1 MSLGGPRRPS
11 LPRRDSGDDR
21 SPEARI
27 RVQQSPGLVPAP
39 LVGMGGAPS
48 PGRTS
53 APIDANAYR
62 AATEGDE
69 QTDAHRALATICPYL
84 VAEDGG
90 WRAATPMREHRCT
103 AVRPPAALS
112 EETQRRL
119 CLVEQHVTCPEYLA
133 ARQRRS
139 AELAR
144 DRISF
149 EQLDSLRF
157 QPSARA
163 TPVALERPRTTDA
176 PPAVM
181 GLGLETRSVARS
193 ARMPIAIGVI
203 VVVALFGGSKF
214 LGGSAPPSAS
224 PSTRATSSLAASPSS
239 GATPSDGSSP
249 TPSLETS
256 PSPTPVVGTHTY
268 KIKRGDSLGK
278 IARAL
283 GTTVDV
289 LKSLN
294 DFGDPPRIRVGQVIN
309 VP

>member
-1 MSLGGPRRPS
+1 VPPDGGS
-11 LPRRDSGDDR
+11 H
-21 SPEARI
+21 
-27 RVQQSPGLVPAP
+27 
-39 LVGMGGAPS
+39 
-48 PGRTS
+48 
-53 APIDANAYR
+53 R

-69 QTDAHRALATICPYL
+69 PTEAHRALATICPYL

-103 AVRPPAALS
+103 AVRPPAPLS

-163 TPVALERPRTTDA
+163 TPVALERPRTSDA
-176 PPAVM
+176 PPAALM
-181 GLGLETRSVARS
+181 GLETRSVARS

-203 VVVALFGGSKF
+203 VIVALFGGSKF
-214 LGGSAPPSAS
+214 LGGSASPTAS
-224 PSTRATSSLAASPSS
+224 PTSRPTSSLAASPTG
-239 GATPSDGSSP
+239 GASPSDGSSP
-249 TPSLETS
+249 TPSAETS
-256 PSPTPVVGTHTY
+256 SSPTPIVATRTY

-278 IARAL
+278 IARQF
-283 GTTVDV
+283 GTTIEV
-289 LKSLN
+289 LRSLN
-294 DFGDPPRIRVGQVIN
+294 DLGDPPRIRVGQVLNI
-309 VP
+309 P